1 MGQLFCCR
9 KVDGNQLKYDQ
20 YLLQINRYVNNN
32 DSNNNKKNKKNKKN
46 NIFQFE
52 EIIQNNNKNLDE
64 NLFPINSKFIMIF
77 YEINKNQKI
86 IIERKLESI
95 KTLEGLSELNHNN
108 NLYLCGSSSLIPES
122 EEGSHFFQLNPLNP
136 ETKILPKAKY
146 PHYYPA
152 LISIKKNYIYCIG
165 GKSQHHCEGY
175 NINENKWIP
184 LPNLPEERYLCTLC
198 YDELNN
204 IIYLFG
210 GINDKN
216 HLHKDKLSIEYDYF
230 LRLKNDIDNNNNS
243 AIWEKIHV
251 RNNKILL
258 NRISA
263 ASLIFENEEKY
274 IYIFGGKDDQKHYL
288 DNVIKFD
295 IEEQS
300 FQAIDQKLDF
310 PTEFLNQYAIKSDL
324 NNFIYVFLDKFNNP
338 IIIDKHNFV
347 DFKSDDSKI

>member
-9 KVDGNQLKYDQ
+9 KVDFNQLKYEQ

-32 DSNNNKKNKKNKKN
+32 DSNNNKKYKKN

-204 IIYLFG
+204 FIYLFG

-243 AIWEKIHV
+243 IIWEKIHV
-251 RNNKILL
+251 QNNKILL
-258 NRISA
+258 NSISA
-263 ASLIFENEEKY
+263 ASLIFEKEEKY
-274 IYIFGGKDDQKHYL
+274 IYIFGGKDDQEHYL

-300 FQAIDQKLDF
+300 FKAIDQKLDF

-324 NNFIYVFLDKFNNP
+324 NNFIYVFLDKFNNL
-338 IIIDKHNFV
+338 IKIDKHDFV

>member
-9 KVDGNQLKYDQ
+9 KVDFNQLKYEQ

-32 DSNNNKKNKKNKKN
+32 DSNNNKKNKKN

-86 IIERKLESI
+86 IMKRKLESI

-243 AIWEKIHV
+243 KI
-251 RNNKILL
+251 
-258 NRISA
+258 
-263 ASLIFENEEKY
+263 
-274 IYIFGGKDDQKHYL
+274 
-288 DNVIKFD
+288 
-295 IEEQS
+295 
-300 FQAIDQKLDF
+300 
-310 PTEFLNQYAIKSDL
+310 
-324 NNFIYVFLDKFNNP
+324 
-338 IIIDKHNFV
+338 
-347 DFKSDDSKI
+347 

>member
-32 DSNNNKKNKKNKKN
+32 DSNNNKKNKKN

-86 IIERKLESI
+86 IMKRKLESI

-122 EEGSHFFQLNPLNP
+122 EDGSHFFQLNPLNP

-146 PHYYPA
+146 PHYYPS

-230 LRLKNDIDNNNNS
+230 LRLKNDIDNNNNNS
-243 AIWEKIHV
+243 VIWEKIHV
-251 RNNKILL
+251 KNNKILL

-263 ASLIFENEEKY
+263 ASLIFEKEEKY